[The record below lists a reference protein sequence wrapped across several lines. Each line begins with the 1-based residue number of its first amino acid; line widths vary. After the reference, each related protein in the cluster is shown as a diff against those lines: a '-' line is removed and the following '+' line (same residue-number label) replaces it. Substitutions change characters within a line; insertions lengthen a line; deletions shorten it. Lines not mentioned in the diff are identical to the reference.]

1 MRKLILL
8 AIAMSAAG
16 CASASQVR
24 LLEQRVALGETRT
37 SEAQERARKDREQIA
52 ARAAEDDKAMRRDL
66 ATLGARADAM
76 TQRIQVL
83 EGRTDEAQSSAGK
96 VSINAQRMIQMEE
109 EQLRLK
115 EQNAQLE
122 QRLAAMEKVLL
133 GGGAGGSGASKQ
145 PFDDDAAYKEA
156 LGLHNAG
163 EFEKAR
169 EGFERLLREKPDSK
183 LASNAVFWI
192 GEGYFKQKQYA
203 EALARY
209 TNVVEKYPDSNKRCA
224 ALLKIGVTLQE
235 LGEKQ
240 KAKTFF
246 GEVTKSCADQPEV
259 VQEAARRLK

>member
-1 MRKLILL
+1 MKKLLLL
-8 AIAMSAAG
+8 AAAAAAAG

-24 LLEQRVALGETRT
+24 TLEQRVTMHETRMA
-37 SEAQERARKDREQIA
+37 EATERARKDREQIA
-52 ARAAEDDKAMRRDL
+52 AKSAEEDKAMRRDL

-76 TQRIQVL
+76 TQRLQVL

-96 VSINAQRMIQMEE
+96 ISVNAQRMIQMEE

-115 EQNAQLE
+115 EQNVQLE
-122 QRLAAMEKVLL
+122 QRLAAMEKVLV
-133 GGGAGGSGASKQ
+133 GGGPAAPKAA
-145 PFDDDAAYKEA
+145 FDDDAAYKEA
-156 LGLHNAG
+156 LALHNAG
-163 EFEKAR
+163 EFDKAR

-192 GEGYFKQKQYA
+192 GEGHFKQKQYA
-203 EALARY
+203 EALSRY
-209 TNVVEKYPDSNKRCA
+209 TNVVEKYPDSNKRCS

-259 VQEAARRLK
+259 AQEAARRLK

>member
-1 MRKLILL
+1 MKKILL
-8 AIAMSAAG
+8 FIILTSAAG

-24 LLEQRVALGETRT
+24 TLEQRVTLLETRV
-37 SEAQERARKDREQIA
+37 SESAERARKDREQIA
-52 ARAAEDDKAMRRDL
+52 AKSGDEDKAIRRDL

-76 TQRIQVL
+76 TQRLQVL
-83 EGRTDEAQSSAGK
+83 EGRTEEAQSSAGK
-96 VSINAQRMIQMEE
+96 ISVNAQRVIQMEE

-115 EQNAQLE
+115 EQNAMLE
-122 QRLAAMEKVLL
+122 QRLAAMEKVLV
-133 GGGAGGSGASKQ
+133 GGAPSAPKA
-145 PFDDDAAYKEA
+145 PFDDDAAYKES
-156 LGLHNAG
+156 LTLHNAG

-192 GEGYFKQKQYA
+192 GEGHFKQKQYA

-209 TNVVEKYPDSNKRCA
+209 TNVIEKYPDSNKRCA

-246 GEVTKSCADQPEV
+246 GEVTKNCADQPEV
-259 VQEAARRLK
+259 VQEAERRLK